1 MGILLVQTEQIPI
14 LFSCDMGVE
23 DAPDLFFE
31 GGIVVGMGKE
41 GSSGNDFAA
50 CIVFALLS
58 GYFGAFAV

>member
-1 MGILLVQTEQIPI
+1 
-14 LFSCDMGVE
+14 MGVE
-23 DAPDLFFE
+23 DVPDLFFE